1 MTLYADEVFA
11 PLDHDLHLERI
22 GGGNETEVYCTDDRR
37 FVVKLKS
44 DLGGDVAAVLATA
57 ETMRLAA
64 ERFAAALGSE
74 YTIPSHYLVARDS
87 AGRVQVLV
95 VQPFIEHARPL
106 YAIDYAGLSSSEREH
121 IAAQLREIIRRALL
135 FYRKTGS
142 MPDLYGRSSTSKSE
156 RERLN
161 TPGMLP
167 WRLWSFLVQRNLLR
181 SHNLL
186 LTDAP
191 DRRVFLIDYDPV
203 RKGWFYLLV
212 YYGVRWNLFWRDHAL
227 IQRMRRHGIVPWA

>member
-1 MTLYADEVFA
+1 M
-11 PLDHDLHLERI
+11 R
-22 GGGNETEVYCTDDRR
+22 N
-37 FVVKLKS
+37 
-44 DLGGDVAAVLATA
+44 AAG
-57 ETMRLAA
+57 
-64 ERFAAALGSE
+64 RFAAALGAE

-87 AGRVQVLV
+87 GGRVQVLV
-95 VQPFIEHARPL
+95 VQPFIEHGRPL
-106 YAIDYAGLSSSEREH
+106 YAIDYASLSRSEREH

-135 FYRKTGS
+135 FYRQTGS
-142 MPDLYGRSSTSKSE
+142 MPDLYGRSSTSTSE

-191 DRRVFLIDYDPV
+191 ERRIILIDYDPV
-203 RKGWFYLLV
+203 RKGWLYRLI

-227 IQRMRRHGIVPWA
+227 IQRMRRQGIVPWA